1 MIKEWIAEYKPKNE
15 DEILDALREIMQE
28 ITLAALSRTDFFEKA
43 AFYGGTA
50 LRIFYGLDRF
60 SEDLDFSLLKADEGF
75 TLEPYFSAIL
85 TEFEALGIKVRIKE
99 KEKAKRSPIE
109 SAFLKTETIWK
120 ELVLEDIL
128 KQTGV
133 KSNKPIKIKI
143 EVDRNPPLGFQTE
156 EKLLIRPFSFYVRC
170 FKLPSLFAGKLH
182 ALLYRKWNNRVK
194 GRDWYD
200 LEWYIKK
207 GIPLDAAHFLLR
219 AQDTK
224 DWKVEII
231 TNEQILELINHKI
244 ESVSFTNVKADVIR
258 FIKDE
263 NVLSIWSAK
272 YFKDLVEKMKFE
284 NSSSDESTQSI
295 TLSKSV

>member
-15 DEILDALREIMQE
+15 DEISDALREIMQE

-99 KEKAKRSPIE
+99 KAKRSSIE

-219 AQDTK
+219 AKDTT
-224 DWKVEII
+224 DWNAEII

-244 ESVSFTNVKADVIR
+244 ESVSFTNIKEDVIR

-263 NVLSIWSAK
+263 KALSIWSAK

-284 NSSSDESTQSI
+284 NSSSD
-295 TLSKSV
+295 